1 MLIQAKLYT
10 PIKNENPRHI
20 KSVNQNLVKR
30 ASVNRAMYQMHNDTN
45 YSTVTNSEEKNILY
59 QTKNRFAKDGSDI
72 FSICE
77 QSHLVAT
84 TCNDSAH
91 SGFDKIF
98 SRLLR
103 GRQLLP

>member
-45 YSTVTNSEEKNILY
+45 YSTVTNSEEKNILHK
-59 QTKNRFAKDGSDI
+59 TKNRFAKDDWYFFCLWTVTFG
-72 FSICE
+72 
-77 QSHLVAT
+77 
-84 TCNDSAH
+84 CNN
-91 SGFDKIF
+91 
-98 SRLLR
+98 L
-103 GRQLLP
+103 